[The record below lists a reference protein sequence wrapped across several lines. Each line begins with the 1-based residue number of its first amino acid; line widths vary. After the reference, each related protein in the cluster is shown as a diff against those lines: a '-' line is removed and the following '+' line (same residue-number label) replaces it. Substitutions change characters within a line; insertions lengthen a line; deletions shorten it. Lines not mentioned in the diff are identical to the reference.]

1 MLLLKDV
8 ENLIAERSIC
18 DGTQNQYRRSVR
30 CYSDFL
36 GQPAERSN
44 LVETSINRWLMSV
57 EKTRAPETVLGRKR
71 GITAVWNWLAEQH
84 LVDHYNPNRLR
95 KIKTPE
101 HVPKAW
107 SIDNVKALLQAA
119 AATPGRLD
127 CGVTAA
133 ELLTAWVW
141 IGYESG
147 LRPSDIHRI
156 RVDQV
161 GKTVSIV
168 QHKTGKPHTFSL
180 SDCALA
186 AIAPLC
192 KPGKDAA
199 FGLPR
204 STARRWELKL
214 FEAAEQFGFTRT
226 KGQALG
232 TLRKT
237 HGTEVCRQSGL
248 AAAAQSLG
256 HVSGTLIARQ
266 SYVQPDA
273 IEAPPAPPS
282 LDHAQ
287 QNRSASQRS
296 RSTSGKN
303 QRDSRRRGER

>member
-1 MLLLKDV
+1 MHLADDV
-8 ENLIAERSIC
+8 ETLIAERSIC
-18 DGTQNQYRRSVR
+18 EGTQNQYRRSVR
-30 CYSDFL
+30 CYSEFL
-36 GQPAERSN
+36 GKPAERGH
-44 LVETSINRWLMSV
+44 LVEPSINRWLMSV
-57 EKTRAPETVLGRKR
+57 EKKRSPETVLGRKR
-71 GITAVWNWLAEQH
+71 GITAVWNWLAEQQ
-84 LVDHYNPNRLR
+84 LVPHYNPNRLR
-95 KIKTPE
+95 RIKTPE

-107 SIDNVKALLQAA
+107 SLDNERALLAA
-119 AATPGRLD
+119 AATMPGRLA
-127 CGVTAA
+127 CGVTAV

-147 LRPSDIHRI
+147 LRPSDILRI

-180 SDCALA
+180 SEAALA
-186 AIAPLC
+186 ALEPLC
-192 KPGKDAA
+192 QPGRDAA

-214 FEAAEQFGFTRT
+214 FEAAEPFGFTRSR
-226 KGQALG
+226 GQALG

-237 HGTEVCRQSGL
+237 HGTEVCRHSGL

-273 IEAPPAPPS
+273 IQKPPAPPR
-282 LDHAQ
+282 LDNG
-287 QNRSASQRS
+287 NRRQSNCDRS
-296 RSTSGKN
+296 VHGS
-303 QRDSRRRGER
+303 DS